1 MLDEEDTFTSVT
13 WDDHHQPTT
22 PISANDRISHP
33 SNPALVKSHSNHYQ
47 PVPIQD
53 IFDPSI
59 PTTLS
64 TTPSSSSA
72 NPPPFDPSIHPNP
85 SYGDHPASNYPSDSN
100 RSPHLTV
107 QVQHPVRELEGTKD
121 SFVSYLVTAQTDLP
135 IFHTTNPSARR
146 RFQDFVFLHDH
157 LVKDFPASVVPPL
170 PDKSR
175 LKYVT
180 GDRFSPDFVERRRS
194 GLEKFMQ
201 RLARHPT
208 LSRSKLLRSFIEST
222 QWNVDMHT
230 HLAHPP
236 VPEAPSSLLE
246 MASDTLLN
254 AFSKVRKP
262 DERFLE
268 IRDGLDRFEERLV
281 AIERIEARSRNR
293 ITDLANDYEDFA
305 ASIQGLG
312 FLESGITDPLSRF
325 ESALLDYSIGLRDLN
340 TTTTT
345 PLLIKLVSLINYADS
360 FRSVLKLRDQKQLDF
375 EDLSSYLSNLT
386 TDRDRIAAGF
396 STTPG
401 LSSYLKEKLE
411 LIRNG
416 PESDTSREAKIH
428 KLDSKI
434 KDLQEAVTSA
444 HETSD
449 QFNHEVL
456 KEFKVFQ
463 DSKAVELKEVLNNL
477 ADGNIAMYKKAI
489 QDWENMIPFVRPLN
503 LS

>member
-1 MLDEEDTFTSVT
+1 
-13 WDDHHQPTT
+13 
-22 PISANDRISHP
+22 
-33 SNPALVKSHSNHYQ
+33 
-47 PVPIQD
+47 
-53 IFDPSI
+53 
-59 PTTLS
+59 
-64 TTPSSSSA
+64 
-72 NPPPFDPSIHPNP
+72 
-85 SYGDHPASNYPSDSN
+85 
-100 RSPHLTV
+100 
-107 QVQHPVRELEGTKD
+107 
-121 SFVSYLVTAQTDLP
+121 
-135 IFHTTNPSARR
+135 
-146 RFQDFVFLHDH
+146 
-157 LVKDFPASVVPPL
+157 
-170 PDKSR
+170 
-175 LKYVT
+175 
-180 GDRFSPDFVERRRS
+180 
-194 GLEKFMQ
+194 
-201 RLARHPT
+201 
-208 LSRSKLLRSFIEST
+208 
-222 QWNVDMHT
+222 MHT

-489 QDWENMIPFVRPLN
+489 QDWENMIPFFERIRVDN
-503 LS
+503 

>member
-1 MLDEEDTFTSVT
+1 MLNEEDDTFASVS
-13 WDDHHQPTT
+13 WEDHPPEQQPTV
-22 PISANDRISHP
+22 SSHR
-33 SNPALVKSHSNHYQ
+33 YQ
-47 PVPIQD
+47 QQ
-53 IFDPSI
+53 
-59 PTTLS
+59 
-64 TTPSSSSA
+64 
-72 NPPPFDPSIHPNP
+72 SIHPYP
-85 SYGDHPASNYPSDSN
+85 HAPPDTALAAGSADEDEHEHEHEHEHDDGHPQSQPLLA
-100 RSPHLTV
+100 V
-107 QVQHPVRELEGTKD
+107 QVKLPVRELEGTKD
-121 SFVSYLVTAQTDLP
+121 SFVSYLVSAQTDLP
-135 IFHTTNPSARR
+135 IYQSKNPSARR

-157 LVKDFPASVVPPL
+157 LIKDFPASVVPPL

-175 LKYVT
+175 FKYVT

-194 GLEKFMQ
+194 GLERFMQ

-208 LSRSKLLRSFIEST
+208 LSRSKLLCSFIEST

-236 VPEAPSSLLE
+236 VPEAPATLLE

-268 IRDGLDRFEERLV
+268 IRDGLERFEERLV
-281 AIERIEARSRNR
+281 AIERIEGRSQEPHQRSVNSHHHLSTSASSFNF
-293 ITDLANDYEDFA
+293 IFLVYIIALDLASDYEDLA

-345 PLLIKLVSLINYADS
+345 PMLSKLVSLINYSDS
-360 FRSVLKLRDQKQLDF
+360 FRNVLKLRDQKQLDF

-386 TDRDRIAAGF
+386 TERDRIAAGF
-396 STTPG
+396 ATTVG
-401 LSSYLKEKLE
+401 ISSYLKEKLE
-411 LIRNG
+411 FIRSG
-416 PESDTSREAKIH
+416 AETDTSREAKIH
-428 KLDSKI
+428 KLDCKI

-449 QFNHEVL
+449 RFNQEVM
-456 KEFKVFQ
+456 KEFRVFQ
-463 DSKAVELKEVLNNL
+463 DSKAVELKEILN
-477 ADGNIAMYKKAI
+477 D
-489 QDWENMIPFVRPLN
+489 VRTGISPCTRN
-503 LS
+503 PSRTGRT

>member
-1 MLDEEDTFTSVT
+1 MLDEDDTFASVS
-13 WDDHHQPTT
+13 WEDDAKP
-22 PISANDRISHP
+22 NEHP
-33 SNPALVKSHSNHYQ
+33 QTSNHLYQ
-47 PVPIQD
+47 QEPIHYPTHQD
-53 IFDPSI
+53 LASEQPHQTTATTSNNSQSSRRHSTGNLIPEDPQ
-59 PTTLS
+59 PNALLTL
-64 TTPSSSSA
+64 
-72 NPPPFDPSIHPNP
+72 HVK
-85 SYGDHPASNYPSDSN
+85 
-100 RSPHLTV
+100 L
-107 QVQHPVRELEGTKD
+107 PVRELEGTKD
-121 SFVSYLVTAQTDLP
+121 SFVSYLVSAQTDLP
-135 IFHTTNPSARR
+135 IFQSQNPSSRR

-194 GLEKFMQ
+194 GLERFMQ

-236 VPEAPSSLLE
+236 VPEAPATLLE

-268 IRDGLDRFEERLV
+268 IRDGLERFEERLV
-281 AIERIEARSRNR
+281 AIERIEGRSKTR
-293 ITDLANDYEDFA
+293 ITDLASDYEDLA
-305 ASIQGLG
+305 ASFQGLG

-345 PLLIKLVSLINYADS
+345 PLLTKLVSLINYSDS
-360 FRSVLKLRDQKQLDF
+360 FRNVLKLRDQKQLDF

-386 TDRDRIAAGF
+386 TERDRIAAGF
-396 STTPG
+396 STNMG
-401 LSSYLKEKLE
+401 ISSYLKEKLE
-411 LIRNG
+411 FIRSG
-416 PESDTSREAKIH
+416 AETDTSREAKIH
-428 KLDSKI
+428 KLDGKI

-449 QFNHEVL
+449 QFNQEVI
-456 KEFKVFQ
+456 KELKVFQ
-463 DSKAVELKEVLNNL
+463 DSKAVELKEILNDL
-477 ADGNIAMYKKAI
+477 ADGNISMYKKSI
-489 QDWENMIPFVRPLN
+489 QDWENMIPFFERIRVDT
-503 LS
+503 